1 MHSWRSRGAGFVGDG
16 YFRFVDPARAAT
28 MHSGVFGLPD
38 GATVLF
44 TTGLGDI
51 ICHVNGLHLVVK
63 SRFGAID
70 VVQGEAPWEW
80 QLNSDVGS
88 PGAVLRHWPIAPGA
102 HVSSVAHRLQT
113 SPLRR
118 RARRK
123 LWLPW

>member
-70 VVQGEAPWEW
+70 VVQGEAP
-80 QLNSDVGS
+80 GS
-88 PGAVLRHWPIAPGA
+88 GSSTLTSAVQGR
-102 HVSSVAHRLQT
+102 SSATGLSPRGLT
-113 SPLRR
+113 SPR
-118 RARRK
+118 
-123 LWLPW
+123 